1 MIKKFELALL
11 VSTLVI
17 STLLTNYSNASTEE
31 LTQWLIADEISTL
44 ESEVFALTPVMDKN
58 ISKAL
63 VTDVELKRVN
73 ASLATTEKRLR
84 EALLMSQTTNDGI
97 TALTADIT
105 SSSIELNAATA
116 EVNASEELLT
126 EAWVFLAGLQ
136 SDLAVVA
143 KNDPLLIELN
153 GQIDLLENSIISD
166 VVLALNQAQANQ
178 AYVKGL
184 LSNNKLALLDLQ
196 QQLIEDEYLAQ
207 QLTNQFQILQDSES
221 RARQDLNVIN
231 ELIGELKLKE
241 LGIKESYT
249 TELNLVRQHVAELS
263 NSQAKVLLQTL
274 ESNSKAGI
282 TINLKSTELKT
293 LLDGG
298 YSFQKINLFV
308 KDYVE
313 KAKFLST
320 TDELQAEA
328 IVNAEL
334 ME

>member
-73 ASLATTEKRLR
+73 ANLATTEKRLR

>member
-11 VSTLVI
+11 LSTLVI

-282 TINLKSTELKT
+282 TINLTSTELKT

>member
-334 ME
+334 VE

>member
-73 ASLATTEKRLR
+73 ASLATTEKQLR

-143 KNDPLLIELN
+143 KNDPLVIELN

-184 LSNNKLALLDLQ
+184 LLNNKLALLDLQ